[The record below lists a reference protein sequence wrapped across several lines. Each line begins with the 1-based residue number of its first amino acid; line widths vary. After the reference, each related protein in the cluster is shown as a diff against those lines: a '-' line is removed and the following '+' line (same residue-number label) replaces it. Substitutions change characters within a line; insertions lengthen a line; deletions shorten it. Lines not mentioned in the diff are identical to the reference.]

1 METKDYL
8 KDIKDIKSMMANSS
22 QFISLSGLSGILA
35 GLYALIASFYANE
48 LLSNSTGTNYKISR
62 SSYTPVES
70 ELIIKLF
77 LIAIAVIVLSILT
90 GLALSN
96 SKAKK
101 QGEKLWNVS
110 SKKLIFNF
118 SLPLVTGG
126 IFAMILI
133 LKQNYLYIAPI
144 TLIFYGLGCVSASN
158 NTFRDVRYLG
168 ITLIILGLCSTYFTG
183 FGLLFWTLGFGIC
196 HILYGSVMY
205 FKYDRN

>member
-8 KDIKDIKSMMANSS
+8 KDIQDIKSMMANSS

-35 GLYALIASFYANE
+35 GLYALIASFFANE
-48 LLSNSTGTNYKISR
+48 LLSSSTDTNYKTSR
-62 SSYTPVES
+62 NSYTPTDS
-70 ELIIKLF
+70 ELINPLF
-77 LIAIAVIVLSILT
+77 LIAIAVIILSIIT

-110 SKKLIFNF
+110 SKKLLINF
-118 SLPLVTGG
+118 SLPLLTGG
-126 IFAMILI
+126 IFAIILI

-158 NTFRDVRYLG
+158 NTFRDLRYLG
-168 ITLIILGLCSTYFTG
+168 VTLIILGLVASYYSG
-183 FGLLFWTLGFGIC
+183 YGLLFWTLGFGVC